1 MGPTAKDWSDMTMRI
16 AWLSNSSVI
25 RKIIGTDFGRS
36 RPTNTE
42 MPPPYSRI
50 SGTRL
55 TLCSAKEES

>member
-16 AWLSNSSVI
+16 AWLINGSVI
-25 RKIIGTDFGRS
+25 RKIIGTDCGRL

-42 MPPPYSRI
+42 MLLPYSRI

-55 TLCSAKEES
+55 TLCSANEDS

>member
-16 AWLSNSSVI
+16 AWVSNSSVI

-42 MPPPYSRI
+42 MLPP
-50 SGTRL
+50 
-55 TLCSAKEES
+55 